1 MPITSAAVE
10 PIIADYA
17 PQMAAK
23 MRDIAD
29 ASHSEEDVRHGCN
42 VLVEQ
47 FFSQAGLA
55 IPGRHE
61 YGLKG
66 GRIDSKY
73 GGVILEYKDP
83 HGNGKIGDSLESP
96 GTKKVVEQIKQRF
109 RDFETEEKTEPQR
122 LFGVGCDGR
131 RMVFVRFR
139 GKSFQVEPPQPVTAH
154 SVERLLRAFCS
165 VGAHGAP
172 YTPERLTESFG
183 ANSVLGRDG
192 IAKLYAVISTTQNAK
207 ALTFFSQWRIL
218 FGEVCGYDV
227 YGKNEKINQLAQH
240 YGTEEATPAPLL
252 FAIHTYY
259 AIFIKL
265 LAAEIAS
272 SFSPLGTSIL
282 KKCVAAPT
290 AAKLREELGAL
301 EQGGIW
307 AQLGITN
314 FLEGDLF
321 SWYLPAWNDSLSSVV
336 KAMVQELDGY
346 DPTTLSVEPAESR
359 DLLKKLYH
367 HLFPKSVR
375 HDLGEYYT
383 PDWLAEQTLDE
394 LGYDGNPDKRLL
406 DPSCGSGTF
415 LVMAINRA
423 RAWFEEHQHEC
434 GYDESELVGK
444 ILRNIIGF
452 DLNPLAV
459 MAARTNFLI
468 AIRGLLK
475 TAGAVELPIYLC
487 DAVLT
492 PSKYSDLFT
501 GSELGKVRKL
511 RTSVGDFNIPAE
523 VTDDRELIGR
533 YAEVLETCV
542 RQKYS
547 SADFLAR
554 CETEGLPTAETG
566 LHRLLYE
573 QLRDLDAENKNG
585 IWARIIKNAFA
596 PLFIGKVDFVAG
608 NPPWINWESLPGDY
622 RDAMKPL
629 WKDYGLFSLSNSA
642 GRLGGG
648 KKDLSMLFVYVGVDN
663 YLKDGGR
670 LGFVITQTIFKT
682 KGAGDGFR
690 RLRFG
695 VVRPVYLKPVAV
707 ADLSDIQ
714 VFEGATN
721 RTAIFVCEK
730 QKTKFDYPVPYTVW
744 RGPNRIAQEENHEA
758 VLAATTRTPFGAAPI
773 NPKDVNSPWLTAKP
787 EALDGIHKVIG
798 KSKYKAY
805 AGCCTWMNG
814 VYWLD
819 VKQKLP
825 NGNLVI
831 ENLWDVGKIKVPLEQ
846 TAIESGLVYPLLR
859 WRDVLR
865 WKAVPSAHIILTQD
879 PETRTGIAESTMKRK
894 YPKSFAYLKASEA
907 LLRGRSG
914 FKKYF
919 EPSDPFYS
927 MYNVGTQILEPWKV
941 MWPEVGNTIR
951 AGVCGPQEVET
962 EKPALP
968 DHTIVAVSCE
978 SGPEAHY
985 ICALLNSAP
994 AQSAASGYIVLHPS
1008 PHVLEHIA
1016 IPRFKPADPTHTLLA
1031 DLSERCHEA
1040 TAQGDE
1046 ATLADL
1052 QAQVDRAAA
1061 QLWGIDDGELTAIQQ
1076 ALSEMQKIKPA
1087 AKATDEAEDE
1097 DGADTGATRGN
1108 GNGIKTP
1115 KQTTPADTPPLSA
1128 EETLRE
1134 EYHDLVDR
1142 EMEGKLTKAQSARL
1156 DRIKEQLDTLD
1167 EQDPREQAMDARVRA
1182 AGEQLDRMLEE
1193 LQSAPLRAS
1202 EG

>member
-1 MPITSAAVE
+1 MPAHPSAAE
-10 PIIADYA
+10 AILTDYA
-17 PQMAAK
+17 PHMAAAMLK
-23 MRDIAD
+23 A
-29 ASHSEEDVRHGCN
+29 AQNAQSEEDIRYACN
-42 VLVEQ
+42 TQIDGFLAR
-47 FFSQAGLA
+47 AGLD
-55 IPGRHE
+55 ITGKHE

-66 GRIDSKY
+66 GRVDSKY
-73 GGVILEYKDP
+73 GGVVIEYKHSKGGARITPSPDA
-83 HGNGKIGDSLESP
+83 P
-96 GTKKVVEQIKQRF
+96 GTKAVVKQIEQRF
-109 RDFETEEKTEPQR
+109 RDFQTEEGTAPER
-122 LFGVGCDGR
+122 LFGVGCDGS
-131 RMVFVRFR
+131 MLVFVRFR
-139 GKSFQVEPPQPVTAH
+139 GGKFEVEPPQPVSAH

-172 YTPERLTESFG
+172 YTPEKLTESFG
-183 ANSVLGRDG
+183 SASALAQEGIGR
-192 IAKLYAVISTTQNAK
+192 LYAVIAGTDSPK

-227 YGKNEKINQLAQH
+227 HGANPKIKKLADH
-240 YGTEEATPAPLL
+240 YGLAEAKPAALL

-272 SFSPLGTSIL
+272 SFSPLGVSLL
-282 KKCVAAPT
+282 KKCIAAPT
-290 AAKLREELGAL
+290 PMKLRDELRVL

-307 AQLGITN
+307 TQLGITN

-321 SWYLPAWNDSLSSVV
+321 AWYLHAWNDSLAAVIR
-336 KAMVQELDGY
+336 AMVTELDGY

-367 HLFPKSVR
+367 HLFPRSVR

-394 LGYDGNPDKRLL
+394 MGYDGDPDTRLL

-423 RAWFEEHQHEC
+423 RAWFEEHRHEC
-434 GYDESELVGK
+434 HYDEGGLVERL
-444 ILRNIIGF
+444 LRNIIGF

-475 TAGAVELPIYLC
+475 TAGAVELPVYLC

-492 PSKYSDLFT
+492 PSKYGDLFT
-501 GSELGKVRKL
+501 GSELDKVRKL
-511 RTSVGDFNIPAE
+511 RTAVGDFNIPAE
-523 VTDDRELIGR
+523 VTDDRERIGK
-533 YAEVLETCV
+533 YAEVLEECV

-547 SADFLAR
+547 PSDFLAR
-554 CETEGLPTAETG
+554 CEAEGLPTAEAG
-566 LHRLLYE
+566 LHRLLYD
-573 QLRDLDAENKNG
+573 QLLTLDKENKNG

-608 NPPWINWESLPGDY
+608 NPPWINWESLPDDY

-629 WKDYGLFSLSNSA
+629 WKDYGLFSLGGSA

-648 KKDLSMLFVYVGVDN
+648 KKDLSMLFVYVCTDN
-663 YLKDGGR
+663 YLRDGGR

-690 RLRFG
+690 RLKYGFIA
-695 VVRPVYLKPVAV
+695 RPTYLKPVAV
-707 ADLSDIQ
+707 ADLSALQ

-730 QKTKFDYPVPYTVW
+730 QKTKFEYPVPYTVW
-744 RGPNRIAQEENHEA
+744 RGPGRIAQEKTREA
-758 VLAATTRTPFGAAPI
+758 VLAATTRHAFGAVPV
-773 NPKDVNSPWLTAKP
+773 NPEQPNSPWLTAKS
-787 EALDGIHKVIG
+787 EAVTGIRKVIG
-798 KSKYKAY
+798 PSKYKAY

-814 VYWLD
+814 IYWID
-819 VKQKLP
+819 VKQRLP
-825 NGNLVI
+825 NGNLLV
-831 ENLWDVGKIKVPLEQ
+831 ENLYDVGKIKVDCVQ
-846 TAIESGLVYPLLR
+846 TVIEAGLVYPLLR
-859 WRDVLR
+859 GRDVLR
-865 WKAVPSAHIILTQD
+865 WKATPSAHIILTQD
-879 PETRTGIAESTMKRK
+879 TETRTGIAEILMKRK
-894 YPKSFAYLKASEA
+894 YPKTFAYLKPSEA
-907 LLRGRSG
+907 ALRGRSG

-919 EPSDPFYS
+919 EPSDAFYS
-927 MYNVGTQILEPWKV
+927 MYNVGPQILEAWKV

-951 AGVCGPQEVET
+951 AGVCGPQEVDT

-1016 IPRFKPADPTHTLLA
+1016 IPKFKPGDAAHAHLA
-1031 DLSERCHEA
+1031 ALSERCHQA
-1040 TAQGDE
+1040 AAQGD
-1046 ATLADL
+1046 AARLAAL
-1052 QAQVDRAAA
+1052 QGEVDQAAA
-1061 QLWGIDDGELTAIQQ
+1061 ALWGIDGPELAAIRQ
-1076 ALSEMQKIKPA
+1076 ALDEMRKVKA
-1087 AKATDEAEDE
+1087 VAKEAEEEEASDE
-1097 DGADTGATRGN
+1097 
-1108 GNGIKTP
+1108 
-1115 KQTTPADTPPLSA
+1115 
-1128 EETLRE
+1128 E
-1134 EYHDLVDR
+1134 
-1142 EMEGKLTKAQSARL
+1142 
-1156 DRIKEQLDTLD
+1156 
-1167 EQDPREQAMDARVRA
+1167 
-1182 AGEQLDRMLEE
+1182 
-1193 LQSAPLRAS
+1193 
-1202 EG
+1202 

>member
-1 MPITSAAVE
+1 MPTPSAAAELV
-10 PIIADYA
+10 ITQFA
-17 PQMAAK
+17 PEMAAK
-23 MRDIAD
+23 MLTLAD
-29 ASHSEEDVRHGCN
+29 ASQSEEDVRHGCN
-42 VLVEQ
+42 TLIEQ
-47 FFSQAGLA
+47 FLTRAGLT
-55 IPGRHE
+55 ITGRHE

-73 GGVILEYKDP
+73 GGVIIEYKDP
-83 HGNGKIGDSLESP
+83 HGGGRIGDSPDAP
-96 GTKKVVEQIKQRF
+96 GTRKVIGQIKQRF
-109 RDFETEEKTEPQR
+109 QDFEAGEQTEPQR

-131 RMVFVRFR
+131 RLVFVRYR
-139 GKSFQVEPPQPVTAH
+139 GGQYQVEPPQPVGTH
-154 SVERLLRAFCS
+154 TVERLLRALCS

-172 YTPERLTESFG
+172 YTPECLTQSFG
-183 ANSVLGRDG
+183 SGSEIGRDG
-192 IAKLYAVISTTQNAK
+192 IARLYGVIRRTDNPK

-227 YGKNEKINQLAQH
+227 YGKNEKIRALGAH
-240 YGTEEATPAPLL
+240 YGIDDATPAALL

-259 AIFIKL
+259 ALFIKL

-272 SFSPLGTSIL
+272 SFSPLGVSVL

-321 SWYLPAWNDSLSSVV
+321 FWYLPAWDDDLAAVV
-336 KAMVQELDGY
+336 RAMVRELDGY
-346 DPTTLSVEPAESR
+346 DPTTLSVDPSESR

-367 HLFPKSVR
+367 HLFPRSVR

-394 LGYDGNPDKRLL
+394 LGYDGDPDMRLL

-434 GYDESELVGK
+434 GYDESALVGK
-444 ILRNIIGF
+444 LLKNIIGF

-475 TAGAVELPIYLC
+475 TAGAVELPVYLC

-492 PSKYSDLFT
+492 PSKYGDLFT
-501 GSELGKVRKL
+501 GTALDKVRKL

-523 VTDDRELIGR
+523 VTDDRALIGK
-533 YAEVLETCV
+533 YAEVLESCV
-542 RQKYS
+542 RQKYTPG
-547 SADFLAR
+547 DFLAR
-554 CETEGLPTAETG
+554 CEAEGLPTKEAG

-629 WKDYGLFSLSNSA
+629 WKDYGLFTLSGSA

-648 KKDLSMLFVYVGVDN
+648 KKDLSMLFVYVCADN
-663 YLKDGGR
+663 YLRDGGR
-670 LGFVITQTIFKT
+670 LGFVITQTVFKT

-695 VVRPVYLKPVAV
+695 VLRPVYLRPVGV

-730 QKTKFDYPVPYTVW
+730 QKAKFEYPIPYTVW
-744 RGPNRIAQEENHEA
+744 RGPGRIAQEDTREA
-758 VLAATTRTPFGAAPI
+758 VLEATSRTLLGAAPV
-773 NPKDVNSPWLTAKP
+773 NPDSPNSPWLTAP
-787 EALDGIHKVIG
+787 AEAISGIRKAVG
-798 KSKYKAY
+798 ESKYIGHEGVNTGGLN
-805 AGCCTWMNG
+805 GC
-814 VYWLD
+814 YWLD
-819 VKQKLP
+819 VKHKLP
-825 NGNLVI
+825 NTDLLV
-831 ENLWDVGKIKVPLEQ
+831 ENLWDVGKIKVEQ
-846 TAIESGLVYPLLR
+846 VQTVIEAGLVYPLLR
-859 WRDVLR
+859 GRDVKR
-865 WKAVPSAHIILTQD
+865 WQAVPSAYVILAQD
-879 PETRTGIAESTMKRK
+879 PATRTGIPEVAVKRK
-894 YPKSFAYLKASEA
+894 HPKTYAYLKQFEVLLKKRASSSVRKLME
-907 LLRGRSG
+907 RGA
-914 FKKYF
+914 
-919 EPSDPFYS
+919 FYS
-927 MYNVGTQILEPWKV
+927 MFAVGPYTMAPWKV
-941 MWPEVGNTIR
+941 MWPEVGHTIR

-968 DHTIVAVSCE
+968 DHTIVAVSCA

-985 ICALLNSAP
+985 LCALLNSAP
-994 AQSAASGYIVLHPS
+994 AQAAASGYIVLHPS

-1016 IPRFKPADPTHTLLA
+1016 VPRFKPDDVAHCHLA
-1031 DLSERCHEA
+1031 SLSAQCHQA
-1040 TAQGDE
+1040 VAQGDT
-1046 ATLADL
+1046 AGLAGL
-1052 QAQVDRAAA
+1052 QADVDRAAA
-1061 QLWGIDDGELTAIQQ
+1061 GLWGITGEELAAIHRALDG
-1076 ALSEMQKIKPA
+1076 MKKG
-1087 AKATDEAEDE
+1087 KVVVGAEDAAEE
-1097 DGADTGATRGN
+1097 DGA
-1108 GNGIKTP
+1108 
-1115 KQTTPADTPPLSA
+1115 
-1128 EETLRE
+1128 
-1134 EYHDLVDR
+1134 
-1142 EMEGKLTKAQSARL
+1142 
-1156 DRIKEQLDTLD
+1156 
-1167 EQDPREQAMDARVRA
+1167 
-1182 AGEQLDRMLEE
+1182 AGTE
-1193 LQSAPLRAS
+1193 
-1202 EG
+1202 